1 VLFTKC
7 NREQSPAV
15 YLIVAKRARTS
26 SGISREAINMS
37 DLGVQP
43 SADVVPGLSEW
54 QRVTNT
60 FTAPSKTFED
70 IKRGHRSWWMP
81 FLILSIV
88 GYIFFAVVNTR
99 IGMRTTAENQI
110 RLDPKAEERMAQ
122 LTPEQRETQM
132 KFSVYFTEGIF
143 IGGPVVLLVIVAV
156 GSLVLWG
163 TVNFLFG
170 GKATFGGVFATWM
183 FASLPSIVK
192 TLLGIIV
199 IYAGT
204 APESFNIR
212 NFAPTNLGAFL
223 NPAETNKVLYSLAT
237 SLDIMTLWCCVLM
250 AIGISI
256 VAGIKRKSGYIAVF
270 GWWAIIIIGGMI
282 FAAATS

>member
-1 VLFTKC
+1 
-7 NREQSPAV
+7 
-15 YLIVAKRARTS
+15 
-26 SGISREAINMS
+26 MS

-43 SADVVPGLSEW
+43 SADVAPGLSEW

-81 FLILSIV
+81 FLILAIV

-110 RLDPKAEERMAQ
+110 RLDPKAEERMSQ

-143 IGGPVVLLVIVAV
+143 IGGPAVLLIIVAV

-223 NPAETNKVLYSLAT
+223 NPADTNKVLYSLAT
-237 SLDIMTLWCCVLM
+237 SLDIITLWCCVLM
-250 AIGISI
+250 AIGVSI

-270 GWWAIIIIGGMI
+270 GWWAIMILGGMI
-282 FAAATS
+282 FAAVTS